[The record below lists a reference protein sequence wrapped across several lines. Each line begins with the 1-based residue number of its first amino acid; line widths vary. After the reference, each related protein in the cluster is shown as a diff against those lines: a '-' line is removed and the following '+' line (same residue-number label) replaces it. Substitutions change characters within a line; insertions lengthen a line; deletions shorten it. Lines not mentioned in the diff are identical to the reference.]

1 MRKRARTQSHGLR
14 GLKDEGG
21 TTLVLVASMMVVLI
35 GMLGFA
41 VDLGWLYLQQT
52 NARKAAEAAALAGVV
67 HMPAVGT
74 WGSGEAAYDTAL
86 DVAAR
91 DGYTSGVTPLQV
103 AGEQHQLKVVVD
115 TTVDTFFM
123 RLFGVDSIAVEETAI
138 AEALP
143 PLRLGS
149 DEPTLGN
156 DPTTGNWKG
165 FWLAVNGNAMAK
177 GQGDPFS
184 TLCIGPDA
192 NNTCPGSENS
202 TPLNP
207 DYRRPAYYIAFDVP
221 ASDANK
227 TLSFEIY
234 DPQLNGG
241 GLADD
246 RDDDNPGNFATHSN
260 SNVMD
265 TTFTVYAPDATPSDP
280 SDNNVQ
286 VNGGCSHTYRHE
298 FRPGYNSSLQDHWTS
313 VCSTT
318 STAGIYV
325 MAVDVR
331 GFSGDLNS
339 YAVHAK
345 VNGSISNNVAVYGIG
360 AMSIWN
366 TGGGWQPGGTVANF
380 DLMEVTDAYAGEQI
394 VVGLWDVGD
403 LDHAGSLE
411 FRGSVAPYECQYRVL
426 DQQGN
431 VVRNWGSDDGDSGSA
446 QCRLAIG
453 IQEHNNQWVQVRF
466 DIPDTH
472 SCSGSAC
479 WSSVYYNFSGGAHDR
494 TTWTAQV
501 NGQPVH
507 LLPNQ

>member
-1 MRKRARTQSHGLR
+1 MSDRGQQRTGLR
-14 GLKDEGG
+14 ALRDEGG
-21 TTLVLVASMMVVLI
+21 TTLVLVAAMMVVLI

-67 HMPAVGT
+67 NMPAVGA
-74 WGSGEAAYDTAL
+74 WGTGEPAYDTAI

-91 DGYTSGVTPLQV
+91 NGYSSGVTPLQV
-103 AGEQHQLKVVVD
+103 PGEKHQLEVIVD

-123 RLFGVDSIAVEETAI
+123 RLFGIDTVDIEENAI

-143 PLRLGS
+143 PLKLGS
-149 DEPTLGN
+149 DEPILGN
-156 DPTTGNWKG
+156 DPTTGTWKG
-165 FWLAVNGNAMAK
+165 FWLAVNGTAIAK

-184 TLCIGPDA
+184 THCTGPDA
-192 NNTCPGSENS
+192 NNNCSP
-202 TPLNP
+202 PLNP
-207 DYRRPAYYIAFDVP
+207 DYRDPAYYIAFDVP
-221 ASDANK
+221 ASDAGQS
-227 TLSFEIY
+227 LAFQVF
-234 DPQLNGG
+234 DPQLDGG

-246 RDDDNPGNFATHSN
+246 KDDDRDGNYAVNST
-260 SNVMD
+260 SNVMN
-265 TTFTVYAPDATPSDP
+265 TRFTVYRPDATPSDP
-280 SDNNVQ
+280 SDNSVQ
-286 VNGGCSHTYRHE
+286 VNGGCSHTYVHE
-298 FRPGYNSSLQDHWTS
+298 FNYGWSSLYEDRWTS
-313 VCSTT
+313 VCTTT

-325 MAVDVR
+325 MALHVD
-331 GFSGDLNS
+331 GNSGDLNS
-339 YAVHAK
+339 YAVRAL
-345 VNGSISNNVAVYGIG
+345 VNGSVSNNVAVYGIG

-403 LDHAGSLE
+403 LNYPGALE
-411 FRGSVAPYECQYRVL
+411 FRGSVAGYECQYRVL
-426 DQQGN
+426 DQYRN
-431 VVRNWGSDDGDSGSA
+431 VVRNWSADDGDSASS

-453 IQEHNNQWVQVRF
+453 VQEHNNQWIEVRF
-466 DIPDTH
+466 DIPDSH

-494 TTWTAQV
+494 TTWTASV